1 MENTVPGQGYIPEM
15 EQLLPTSGPVGSV
28 LDLLDGD
35 PRPSP
40 VGRPWV
46 AANMVASVDG
56 AYGRDGRSAGL
67 SSEADREVFRA
78 LRACAD
84 VVLVAAGTA
93 RTERYRRPADAGP
106 TNARLAVVSGSLH
119 LPADQPF
126 LSGSGPDPIVYHPS
140 TADAGRLP
148 AGVEPRAMGGT
159 TVDIPAVLADLYA
172 DGARL
177 VLCEGGPIL
186 LGQLAEHDLLDEL
199 FVTMSPLL
207 VGGEQV
213 GLLGGHGPMHRGL
226 SLHRVLR
233 DGDSLFLTY
242 RSDS

>member
-1 MENTVPGQGYIPEM
+1 MENTTSGRGYIPAV

-28 LDLLDGD
+28 LDLLAGD

-67 SSEADREVFRA
+67 SGEADRTVFRA

-93 RTERYRRPADAGP
+93 RTERYRRPVDAGP
-106 TNARLAVVSGSLH
+106 TSARLAVVSRSLD

-126 LSGSGPDPIVYHPS
+126 LSGSGPDPIVYHPG

-148 AGVEPRAMGGT
+148 PGVEPRAVGGT
-159 TVDIPAVLADLYA
+159 TVDLPAVLADLHA
-172 DGARL
+172 DGARF
-177 VLCEGGPIL
+177 VLCEGGPNL
-186 LGQLAEHDLLDEL
+186 LGQLADHHLLDEL
-199 FVTMSPLL
+199 FVTVSPLL

-213 GLLGGHGPMHRGL
+213 GLLGGQGPMHRSL
-226 SLHRVLR
+226 SLHRVLS
-233 DGDSLFLTY
+233 DEGSLFLTY
-242 RSDS
+242 RSGA